1 MLGDDWVEI
10 VGSQNIQGGVL
21 NGFNDHRIVMSA
33 AVLSTQ
39 TQNGITVSDAYA
51 INKRYPDFF
60 DIFTAHGGKANVIN
74 VG

>member
-1 MLGDDWVEI
+1 
-10 VGSQNIQGGVL
+10 
-21 NGFNDHRIVMSA
+21 MSA

-51 INKRYPDFF
+51 INKSYPDFF